1 MSTGFFT
8 RIAHNTDARIC
19 FLEICGV
26 TYLFIAG
33 AFGSKLELLTGVSD
47 VPKLVIPTA
56 AVMLVF
62 LLRNAYRRSKE
73 SDYATAV
80 IDVVLAMTAAVLSQI
95 LLTYVIP
102 DWKMPRWAP
111 TQGGYVGS
119 LFVTLVRTLFPQ
131 GPKGQPASS
140 SSFHGQDEIQW
151 LASEFAQQVSKRNV
165 ASLIVS
171 SIAVAAAIWGG
182 THTETLRLRIAFSGI
197 ILFALAIFLGSIT
210 IGASNAAFVQRSPEV
225 FGMELKRQHRFLK
238 WVFCWYVGILL
249 PATVMFLIGTHVYE
263 FVVIVYMLLFA
274 ELILRKAEAYH
285 CQFRVVE
292 GFEFD
297 RAASKSNG

>member
-1 MSTGFFT
+1 MSAGILT

-19 FLEICGV
+19 FLETCGV

-47 VPKLVIPTA
+47 LPRLVIPTA

-102 DWKMPRWAP
+102 DWAMTRWAP

-140 SSFHGQDEIQW
+140 NSPYTQDEIQW
-151 LASEFAQQVSKRNV
+151 LASEFMKQVSKRNL
-165 ASLIVS
+165 ATLIVS
-171 SIAVAAAIWGG
+171 SIAVAASSWGFAY
-182 THTETLRLRIAFSGI
+182 TETLRLRIAFSGI
-197 ILFALAIFLGSIT
+197 ILFALAIFFGSIT
-210 IGASNAAFVQRSPEV
+210 IGTSNATFVQSSPEV
-225 FGMELKRQHRFLK
+225 FRTDLKRQYRFLT
-238 WVFCWYVGILL
+238 WVFYGYVGLLL
-249 PATVMFLIGTHVYE
+249 PATVVLLIGSHVYE

-274 ELILRKAEAYH
+274 ELILRKSEAYQG
-285 CQFRVVE
+285 QFRVVE
-292 GFEFD
+292 SCEFD
-297 RAASKSNG
+297 RATSKSSR

>member
-1 MSTGFFT
+1 MNAGIVT

-33 AFGSKLELLTGVSD
+33 AFGSRLELLTGVSD
-47 VPKLVIPTA
+47 VPRLVIPMA

-73 SDYATAV
+73 SDYANAV
-80 IDVVLAMTAAVLSQI
+80 IDMVLAMTAAVLSQI

-131 GPKGQPASS
+131 GPKGQPANASS
-140 SSFHGQDEIQW
+140 SHGQDEIQW
-151 LASEFAQQVSKRNV
+151 LASEFTQQVSKRNV
-165 ASLIVS
+165 ATLIVS
-171 SIAVAAAIWGG
+171 SIAVAASIWGFA
-182 THTETLRLRIAFSGI
+182 HTETLRLRIAFSGFS
-197 ILFALAIFLGSIT
+197 LFALAIFLGSIT
-210 IGASNAAFVQRSPEV
+210 IGATKAAFVQSSPEV
-225 FGMELKRQHRFLK
+225 FRTELKRQHRFLK
-238 WVFCWYVGILL
+238 WVFYGYVGLLL
-249 PATVMFLIGTHVYE
+249 PATVVFLMGTHVYE

-274 ELILRKAEAYH
+274 ELILRKSEAYH
-285 CQFRVVE
+285 GQFRVVE
-292 GFEFD
+292 SLEFD
-297 RAASKSNG
+297 RATSRSDG

>member
-1 MSTGFFT
+1 MSGTILT

-47 VPKLVIPTA
+47 LPRLVIPTA

-62 LLRNAYRRSKE
+62 LLRNAYRRSNE

-95 LLTYVIP
+95 LLTYLIP
-102 DWKMPRWAP
+102 GWAMTRWAP

-140 SSFHGQDEIQW
+140 NSSHAQDEIQW
-151 LASEFAQQVSKRNV
+151 LASEFSKQVSKRNV
-165 ASLIVS
+165 AALIVS
-171 SIAVAAAIWGG
+171 SIAVAASCWAFVL
-182 THTETLRLRIAFSGI
+182 TETLRLRIAFSVI
-197 ILFALAIFLGSIT
+197 ILFALALFLGSIT
-210 IGASNAAFVQRSPEV
+210 IGTSNATFVQRSQQV
-225 FGMELKRQHRFLK
+225 FMKELKRQHRFLK
-238 WVFCWYVGILL
+238 WVFYGYVGLLL
-249 PATVMFLIGTHVYE
+249 PATVVLLIGTHVYE
-263 FVVIVYMLLFA
+263 FFVIVYMLLFA
-274 ELILRKAEAYH
+274 ELILRKSEAYH
-285 CQFRVVE
+285 GQFRVVE
-292 GFEFD
+292 SFVFD
-297 RAASKSNG
+297 RATSKSSG

>member
-1 MSTGFFT
+1 M
-8 RIAHNTDARIC
+8 
-19 FLEICGV
+19 
-26 TYLFIAG
+26 FIAG
-33 AFGSKLELLTGVSD
+33 AFGSKLELLTGASD

-62 LLRNAYRRSKE
+62 LLRNAYRRAKE

-102 DWKMPRWAP
+102 DWAMPRWAP

-131 GPKGQPASS
+131 GPKGQTASS
-140 SSFHGQDEIQW
+140 NRSYAQDEIQW
-151 LASEFAQQVSKRNV
+151 LASEFMKQVSKRNA
-165 ASLIVS
+165 ASLILS
-171 SIAVAAAIWGG
+171 SIAVVASSWGFAQ
-182 THTETLRLRIAFSGI
+182 TETLRLRIALSGI

-210 IGASNAAFVQRSPEV
+210 IGTSNATFVQSSPQV
-225 FGMELKRQHRFLK
+225 FKTELKRQHRFLK
-238 WVFCWYVGILL
+238 WVFYGYIGVLL
-249 PATVMFLIGTHVYE
+249 PATVVFLIGTHVYE

-274 ELILRKAEAYH
+274 ELILRKSEAYH
-285 CQFRVVE
+285 GQFRVVE
-292 GFEFD
+292 SFVFD
-297 RAASKSNG
+297 RDASKSNDKSLRVE